1 MPSPAGGP
9 QVKLTGKNILIGLGI
24 LLLALIIWNDPSGA
38 GTTASNWMDNIG
50 DWFQDAF
57 DNLNEFAESVA
68 E

>member
-1 MPSPAGGP
+1 MKINAR
-9 QVKLTGKNILIGLGI
+9 TILIGLGI
-24 LLLALIIWNDPSGA
+24 LLVALIIWNDPSGA

-50 DWFQDAF
+50 SWFQDAF

>member
-1 MPSPAGGP
+1 M
-9 QVKLTGKNILIGLGI
+9 KLTGKNILIGLGI